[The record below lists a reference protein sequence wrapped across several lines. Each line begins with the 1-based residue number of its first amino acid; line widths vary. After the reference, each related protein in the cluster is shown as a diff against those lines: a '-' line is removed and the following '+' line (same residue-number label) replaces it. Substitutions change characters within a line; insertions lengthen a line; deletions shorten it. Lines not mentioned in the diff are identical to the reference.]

1 MAAAAAAALEADFES
16 SVLATLGEPCSSE
29 PCWSH
34 FRFEA
39 MVEQMYVDGVVDPCL
54 CKGIFDPLC
63 KARNLLNSHS
73 YKDEAAYGCHQE
85 QISRHLHRKYCTTS
99 CPLREGILLNV
110 MFREEVERPNL
121 PHHGKAQATV
131 NLKRPN
137 KYHDVGKQEAIPGSI
152 DYMEGFFDLTE
163 YPCKTGRTKALAPV
177 WRPPWV
183 FLVFPFSLVQLVVE
197 VLIRVCTLIQLIR

>member
-39 MVEQMYVDGVVDPCL
+39 MVEQMYVDGVVDPYL
-54 CKGIFDPLC
+54 CNGIFDPLR

-73 YKDEAAYGCHQE
+73 YKDEAAYGCHQG
-85 QISRHLHRKYCTTS
+85 QISRYLHRKYCTTS

-121 PHHGKAQATV
+121 PHQTTGKHKP
-131 NLKRPN
+131 L
-137 KYHDVGKQEAIPGSI
+137 
-152 DYMEGFFDLTE
+152 
-163 YPCKTGRTKALAPV
+163 
-177 WRPPWV
+177 
-183 FLVFPFSLVQLVVE
+183 
-197 VLIRVCTLIQLIR
+197 